1 MIAYDNTGKLY
12 EVLVQKDEIYI
23 SKDSISSSIDYIEI
37 SDDSFNAS
45 VGDDGYYLVADVD
58 RKGSHLCKFTVKSDS
73 ECITKQDLMPV
84 FGIKKEDKCI
94 FGIVTGLRHNFYVV
108 LGVKDNKYYFKLRF
122 EITAMGA
129 YEDIRIKIINLEA
142 DADYNTMAAVYRNYK
157 LEKGDC
163 QTIKERVKTN
173 EYLKYAVN
181 APEIRIRLVW
191 KPAPPTVLEQTVE
204 NEPKMHVACTFERV
218 IDIIDELKRQGVDKA
233 QLCLVGWNKSGH
245 DGRYPQLFPVEE
257 KLGGE
262 EKLKELI
269 KHAQDNGYQIVCHTN
284 STDCYSIADS
294 FSEDIVI
301 KDKDGNLQ
309 TNNIP
314 WSGGKMYHLCPKK
327 ALRFAY
333 EDLPKIKEL
342 GFKGLHYIDV
352 MTIESLRECYDKNH
366 NLNKEQTLDCF
377 KDIMKL
383 SHNTLGGFAS
393 EGAADYASKYLDY
406 ALYVSWS
413 GLENELFDCEVP
425 FYQLVY
431 HGIIL
436 TNPSTV
442 TVNSS
447 VKRTNSKLKQKE
459 YGGRPSFYYYSKFMQ
474 GSELD
479 DWLGSDDLI
488 CDTDEQLKYSVAK
501 IKEVYDEYKTEA
513 FLQEEFMI
521 SHKEIQP
528 GVFVVEYANGSKI
541 TVDWNKEE
549 YHVQL

>member
-45 VGDDGYYLVADVD
+45 VGDAGYYVVADVD
-58 RKGSHLCKFTVKSDS
+58 RKGSHLCKFTAKEDN
-73 ECITKQDLMPV
+73 ECVTKQDLMPI
-84 FGIKKEDKCI
+84 FGTKKSNGCI
-94 FGIVTGLRHNFYVV
+94 LGIVTGLRHNFYVV
-108 LGVKDNKYYFKLRF
+108 VGVKDGNYYLKLRF
-122 EITAMGA
+122 KITAMGA
-129 YEDIRIKIINLEA
+129 HEDIRIKLINLDA

-163 QTIKERVKTN
+163 QPIKERVKTN
-173 EYLKYAVN
+173 KYLKYAVL
-181 APEIRIRLVW
+181 APEIRIRLGW

-204 NEPKMHVACTFERV
+204 NEPEMHVACTFDRV
-218 IDIIDELKRQGVDKA
+218 REIINELKRQGVDKA
-233 QLCLVGWNKSGH
+233 QICLVGWNKSGH

-262 EKLKELI
+262 QKLRELI
-269 KHAQDNGYQIVCHTN
+269 RHAQDNGYQIVCHTN

-301 KDKDGNLQ
+301 KNKDGGFQ
-309 TNNIP
+309 VNNIP
-314 WSGGKMYHLCPKK
+314 WSGGRMYHLCPKK
-327 ALRFAY
+327 ALEFAH
-333 EDLPKIKEL
+333 EDFPKIAEL

-352 MTIESLRECYDKNH
+352 LSIESLRECYDKNH
-366 NLNKEQTLDCF
+366 VLNKEQTLDCF
-377 KDIMKL
+377 RKIMKL
-383 SHNTLGGFAS
+383 SHDTFGGFAS
-393 EGAADYASKYLDY
+393 EGASDYTSQYLDY

-413 GLENELFDCEVP
+413 GLESELFDCEVP
-425 FYQLVY
+425 LYQLVY
-431 HGIIL
+431 HGIVL

-447 VKRTNSKLKQKE
+447 VKDTISKLKQKE
-459 YGGRPSFYYYSKFMQ
+459 YGGRPTFYYYSKFMR

-488 CDTDEQLKYSVAK
+488 CDTDEQLKYSVSK
-501 IKEVYDEYKTEA
+501 IKEVYDEYKFES

-528 GVFVVEYANGSKI
+528 GVFVVEYANGSKVM
-541 TVDWNKEE
+541 VDWNKEE